1 METCMRLIGRRALC
15 AALGVLLAGTAGNA
29 ATQTFSWS
37 TIANNGDLM
46 PGTSVL
52 FNSYG
57 QPSINEAGLLVFQ
70 GRGKGV
76 AVPPRGIYVR
86 DAVTLGPLTPL
97 ATNGT
102 TVPAPNNTLYSGTLG
117 TFISFPSIPRIDGL
131 SPTVAFRSQHQPV
144 YTYMLGATETRVGTT
159 GGYTNAGGGPLLTGS
174 SLLGAVVEN
183 SVLTF
188 PWYSVPGALP
198 GTRFDQFPGTIAVS
212 NGTMIAFKGNYT
224 DPVDLLGKTGVYF
237 RDVVA
242 AGGTS
247 PTYLI
252 ANSVSTVIP
261 NQPAG
266 GTVKFG
272 STAPPSTANGHMYF
286 VGSDIEEAPTL
297 GGIYAAQMAQPPV
310 LLTLVGIGS
319 QVPREPPGATF
330 SMFGEGLSVSTDGR
344 YVLFWAKWG
353 SETVSKTLYC
363 PTDGNADLIAYCLT
377 MYPAGFVVQIPVH
390 QGIFVHDVVTDETR
404 PMAKTLN
411 DGITDFLY
419 WVYSGAPPGVG
430 GGEEGTEPPRWRN
443 SAFGAIS
450 ANATSY
456 QVAFKARR
464 AGVNGIYLRPAA
476 GTLPL
481 LTVVEIAKTLGQSID
496 PEAPANSIVSSAGLE
511 RDGFRGNR
519 LAITVGMHYETTEE
533 SLGWAGV
540 YVTPVPPIAACSG
553 FTDVDPNNQFCVN
566 VAWLKNRAITLGCAP
581 GLYCPGA
588 TVNRLS
594 LAAFLNRFGTALSAP
609 VLTGSATG
617 PVDLDGGPAICQTT
631 DFVVDGFPRR
641 AYVIASISGTANAN
655 TSFEAIPAASFDGG
669 ATWSPLTL
677 YGGRA
682 TVEADQWA
690 ALRVTG
696 SGDLDAGMTARFG
709 LFVGRGG
716 PPGATDLTDSRCTLR
731 ATIGNRNADLPPF
744 DAKPLL

>member
-1 METCMRLIGRRALC
+1 MRLIGRRALG

-37 TIANNGDLM
+37 TITNNGDLM

-76 AVPPRGIYVR
+76 AEPPRGIYVR
-86 DAVTLGPLTPL
+86 DAVTLGPLNPL

-102 TVPAPNNTLYSGTLG
+102 AVPAPNNTLYNGVLSS
-117 TFISFPSIPRIDGL
+117 FISFPSIPRIDGL

-144 YTYMLGATETRVGTT
+144 YTYLLGTTETRVGTT
-159 GGYTNAGGGPLLTGS
+159 GGYTNAGGGSLLTGA
-174 SLLGAVVEN
+174 SLLGAVVEST
-183 SVLTF
+183 SVSF

-212 NGTMIAFKGNYT
+212 NGTIIAFKGNYT
-224 DPVDLLGKTGVYF
+224 DPADALGKTGVYY

-252 ANSVSTVIP
+252 ANSASTLIP

-286 VGSDIEEAPTL
+286 VGSDIEDAPTL
-297 GGIYAAQMAQPPV
+297 GGVYVAQMAQPPV

-319 QVPREPPGATF
+319 QVPREPTGTTF

-344 YVLFWAKWG
+344 YVVFWAKWG
-353 SETVSKTLYC
+353 SETFSKTLYC
-363 PTDGNADLIAYCLT
+363 PADGNADLIAFCLGK
-377 MYPAGFVVQIPVH
+377 YPTGYVVQIPVH
-390 QGIFVHDVVTDETR
+390 QGMFVHDVVTGETR
-404 PMAKTLN
+404 AMAKTLN

-419 WVYSGAPPGVG
+419 WVFSGAPPGVG
-430 GGEEGTEPPRWRN
+430 GSEEGTEPPRWRN

-450 ANATSY
+450 GNATSY

-464 AGVNGIYLRPAA
+464 SGVDGIYLRPAA

-481 LTVVEIAKTLGQSID
+481 VTVVEVAKTLGQSID

-519 LAITVGMHYETTEE
+519 LALTLGMLYQTTEE

-540 YVTPVPPIAACSG
+540 YVTTVPPISACGG
-553 FTDVDPNNQFCVN
+553 FTDVDPSNPFCVN
-566 VAWLKNRAITLGCAP
+566 VSWLKNRAITLGCAA
-581 GLYCPGA
+581 GLYCPDA
-588 TVNRLS
+588 TVSRLS
-594 LAAFLNRFGTALSAP
+594 MAAFLNRFGTALTAS
-609 VLTGSATG
+609 LLSGSGIG
-617 PVDLDGGPAICQTT
+617 PVDLDGAPAICQTT
-631 DFVVDGFPRR
+631 DFVVEGYPRR
-641 AYVIASISGTANAN
+641 AYVVASVSGTANAN
-655 TSFEAIPAASFDGG
+655 TSFEATPAASFDGG
-669 ATWSPLTL
+669 ATWTPLTL
-677 YGGRA
+677 YGGRG
-682 TVEADQWA
+682 TVAADQWA
-690 ALRVTG
+690 AIRATG
-696 SGDLDAGMTARFG
+696 IGNLDVGVTARFG
-709 LFVGRGG
+709 LLVGRGG
-716 PPGATDLTDSRCTLR
+716 QPGAADLADSRCTLR
-731 ATIGNRNADLPPF
+731 AAIGNRNGDLPPF

>member
-1 METCMRLIGRRALC
+1 MRLISRRALG
-15 AALGVLLAGTAGNA
+15 AALGVLLAGTAGSA

-57 QPSINEAGLLVFQ
+57 QPSINQAGLLVFQ
-70 GRGKGV
+70 GRGK
-76 AVPPRGIYVR
+76 AVSQPPRGIYVR
-86 DAVTLGPLTPL
+86 DAVALGPLTPL
-97 ATNGT
+97 ATNST

-144 YTYMLGATETRVGTT
+144 YTYLLGATETRVGST
-159 GGYTNAGGGPLLTGS
+159 GGYTNPGGGPLLTGA

-183 SVLTF
+183 SALTF
-188 PWYSVPGALP
+188 PWYSVPGTLP
-198 GTRFDQFPGTIAVS
+198 GTRFDQFPGTITVS

-224 DPVDLLGKTGVYF
+224 DPADTLGKTGVYY

-252 ANSVSTVIP
+252 ANSASTVIP
-261 NQPAG
+261 NQPPG

-272 STAPPSTANGHMYF
+272 STAPPSAANGHMYF

-297 GGIYAAQMAQPPV
+297 GGVYAAQMAQPPV

-319 QVPREPPGATF
+319 QVPHEGPGATF

-344 YVLFWAKWG
+344 YVLFWGKWG
-353 SETVSKTLYC
+353 SETFSKTLYC
-363 PTDGNADLIAYCLT
+363 PADGNADLVAYCLT
-377 MYPAGFVVQIPVH
+377 QYPTGHVVQIPVH
-390 QGIFVHDVVTDETR
+390 QGMFVHDIVTGETR
-404 PMAKTLN
+404 AMAKTQN

-450 ANATSY
+450 GNATGY
-456 QVAFKARR
+456 HVAFKARR
-464 AGVNGIYLRPAA
+464 SGVDGIYLRPAA

-481 LTVVEIAKTLGQSID
+481 VTVVEIAKTLGQSID

-519 LAITVGMHYETTEE
+519 LAITVGMLYETTEE

-540 YVTPVPPIAACSG
+540 YVTTVPPFNACAG
-553 FTDVDPNNQFCVN
+553 FIDVDQTDPFCPN
-566 VAWLKNRAITLGCAP
+566 VAWMRNRSITLGCGP
-581 GLYCPGA
+581 GLFCPSD
-588 TVNRLS
+588 TVNRNAI
-594 LAAFLNRFGTALSAP
+594 AAFLNRFGTALTAT

-617 PVDLDGGPAICQTT
+617 PVDLDGAPAICQTA

-641 AYVIASISGTANAN
+641 AYVTASVSGTAMAS
-655 TSFEAIPAASFDGG
+655 TSFEAAPAASFDGG

-690 ALRVTG
+690 AIRATG
-696 SGDLDAGMTARFG
+696 SGDLEVGVTARFG
-709 LFVGRGG
+709 LLVGRGG
-716 PPGATDLTDSRCTLR
+716 QPGGTDLADSRCTLR

>member
-1 METCMRLIGRRALC
+1 MRLPGRKTLG
-15 AALGVLLAGTAGNA
+15 AAVGVLLLGTACNA
-29 ATQTFSWS
+29 ASQTFSWS

-76 AVPPRGIYVR
+76 AEPPRGLYLR
-86 DAVTLGPLTPL
+86 DAVTFGPLTPV

-102 TVPAPNNTLYSGTLG
+102 TVPAPNNTLYSGVLSNFT
-117 TFISFPSIPRIDGL
+117 SFPSIPRIDGL
-131 SPTVAFRSQHQPV
+131 SSTVAFRSQHQPV
-144 YTYMLGATETRVGTT
+144 YTYLVGATETRVGTT
-159 GGYTNAGGGPLLTGS
+159 GGYTNAGGALVTGS

-183 SVLTF
+183 STLTF
-188 PWYSVPGALP
+188 PWYSVPDALP

-224 DPVDLLGKTGVYF
+224 DPSDMLGKTGVYY
-237 RDVVA
+237 RDAVA

-252 ANSVSTVIP
+252 ANSASTLIP

-272 STAPPSTANGHMYF
+272 STAPPSTANSHMYF

-297 GGIYAAQMAQPPV
+297 GGVYVAQMAQPPV
-310 LLTLVGIGS
+310 LITLVGIGS
-319 QVPREPPGATF
+319 QVPRESAGAAF

-344 YVLFWAKWG
+344 YVFFWGKWG
-353 SETVSKTLYC
+353 TETFTKTLYC
-363 PTDGNADLIAYCLT
+363 PTDGNADLIAYCIDK
-377 MYPAGFVVQIPVH
+377 YPTGYVVQIPVH
-390 QGIFVHDVVTDETR
+390 QGMFVHDVVTGETR
-404 PMAKTLN
+404 AMAKTQN

-419 WVYSGAPPGVG
+419 WVFSGAPPGVG
-430 GGEEGTEPPRWRN
+430 GSEEGTEPPRWRN

-450 ANATSY
+450 GNGASY

-464 AGVNGIYLRPAA
+464 SGVDGIYLRPAA

-481 LTVVEIAKTLGQSID
+481 VTVVEIGKTLGQSID
-496 PEAPANSIVSSAGLE
+496 AEAPANSIVISAGLE

-519 LAITVGMHYETTEE
+519 LALTVGMLYETTEE

-540 YVTPVPPIAACSG
+540 YVTPVPPITACGG
-553 FTDVDPNNQFCVN
+553 FADVDQSNPFCVN
-566 VAWLKNRAITLGCAP
+566 VAWLKNRTITLGCAA
-581 GLYCPGA
+581 GLYCPDSF
-588 TVNRLS
+588 VNRLS
-594 LAAFLNRFGTALSAP
+594 MAAFLNRFGTALGAP
-609 VLTGSATG
+609 VLAGSGTG
-617 PVDLDGGPAICQTT
+617 PVDLDGAPAICQTT
-631 DFVVDGFPRR
+631 DFVVDGYPRR
-641 AYVIASISGTANAN
+641 AYVTASVSGTAIAN
-655 TSFEAIPAASFDGG
+655 TSFEATPAASFDGG
-669 ATWSPLTL
+669 ATWSPLAL

-682 TVEADQWA
+682 TVEADQWNSVRA
-690 ALRVTG
+690 TG
-696 SGDLDAGMTARFG
+696 NGNLDVGVTARFG
-709 LFVGRGG
+709 LLVSRGG
-716 PPGATDLTDSRCTLR
+716 QPGATDLADSRCTLR